1 MGGYVDFSVSASP
14 ASQSVYAG
22 KSTTY
27 TAQYIPFFGF
37 SGAVSWSVTGQPSG
51 VSASFTPSGSTAA
64 LLRLNTTRNARKG
77 TFSLT
82 IVGSS
87 GALHHS
93 ATVTLIVR

>member
-14 ASQSVYAG
+14 ASQTINAG
-22 KSTTY
+22 NSTSY
-27 TAQYIPFFGF
+27 TAQYIPLFGF
-37 SGAVSWSVTGQPSG
+37 NGVVSWSVTGLPSG
-51 VSASFTPSGSTAA
+51 VSASFTPSGSTTAV
-64 LLRLNTTRNARKG
+64 LKLKTSKNARKG